1 MKNIKS
7 YNTYMFISA
16 FTRNIIDIYSVVLL
30 YKKGFS
36 INNIIGIYAIT
47 YFIGTYISTISLKL
61 GNKIGYKYILIFSS
75 IITSISFYILNKS
88 LNPYIISIFLSLSQ
102 FTYHP
107 IKHYYGITL
116 LKQKKEIG
124 NTIILTYIATILSSY
139 FAIKKI
145 KIIYLIVICLLSII
159 PSLFIKKEK
168 TKIISYPKYIEKN
181 TINYFIFDQTK
192 IIFLLL
198 QPLYLY
204 TISNKISYVGL
215 FNIII
220 TISSILFIYLVANKK
235 DIEKYYK
242 IINILFTIILLLKLN
257 INNKTILLIIAFLEG
272 IGLKTNELIS
282 TMNLYHRKTSKLG
295 YLIISEKIF
304 CLIRGLILSFIFILK
319 LKLKI
324 SLYLLLIGIFIL
336 SFCYKKDTHTNKSIV
351 SNKIKFNKIITL

>member
-7 YNTYMFISA
+7 YNLYMFVSS

-30 YKKGFS
+30 YKNGFE
-36 INNIIGIYAIT
+36 INTIIGIYAIT
-47 YFIGTYISTISLKL
+47 YFIGSYISTISLKI

-88 LNPYIISIFLSLSQ
+88 LDPYLISIFLSLSI

-107 IKHYYGITL
+107 IKHYYGINL
-116 LKQKKEIG
+116 LKEKKEIG

-139 FAIKKI
+139 FAIKEI
-145 KIIYLIVICLLSII
+145 KVIYLVIICLLSII

-168 TKIISYPKYIEKN
+168 TKTVTYPKSIKKN
-181 TINYFIFDQTK
+181 TLNFFILDQTK

-204 TISNKISYVGL
+204 TISNKISYVGI

-220 TISSILFIYLVANKK
+220 TISSILFICLIANKK
-235 DIEKYYK
+235 DIEKHYK
-242 IINILFTIILLLKLN
+242 IINIIFTIILLLKLN

-272 IGLKTNELIS
+272 IGIKTNELIS
-282 TMNLYHRKTSKLG
+282 TMNLYHNKTSKTG
-295 YLIISEKIF
+295 YLIISEILF
-304 CLIRGLILSFIFILK
+304 CLTRGLILSIIYIFQINLK
-319 LKLKI
+319 S

-336 SFCYKKDTHTNKSIV
+336 SFQYKKDTHTK
-351 SNKIKFNKIITL
+351 